1 MQAALESL
9 EQYGSGERLR
19 LSKIALA
26 FDRLF
31 SDIFGCQHREMSRP
45 FSRHGETYRVCIT
58 CGARREFDEK
68 TWNSSG
74 RYYHKPARTCD
85 LQDVDT
91 SALRRIPATRLVN
104 ASH

>member
-1 MQAALESL
+1 MQATLETL
-9 EQYGSGERLR
+9 EHYSNDDQLR
-19 LSKIALA
+19 LSKIGTVLN
-26 FDRLF
+26 RWF
-31 SDIFGCQHREMSRP
+31 SEIFGCQHREMSRP

-58 CGARREFDEK
+58 CGARRQFDDQ

-85 LQDVDT
+85 LQDIDT
-91 SALRRIPATRLVN
+91 TALRRIPATRLVN